1 LKITEAKFVK
11 SSPRLEECPN
21 TNLPE
26 YVFLGRSNVGKSS
39 LINMLVERNKLSKTS
54 SIPGKTQ
61 LINHFIINKK
71 LFFVDLPGYGWA
83 KTSKSNRESWDNM
96 TKKYLLNSDKLVLI
110 FILIDIRIKPQEID
124 IKYLNFIGK
133 NNLPVNIIFT
143 KADKIKKSQ
152 IDKRI
157 NEFTS
162 SLSKYWSSIPN
173 YFISSSLNKTGRN
186 EILKYIFEINEN
198 LNK

>member
-1 LKITEAKFVK
+1 MITEAKFVK
-11 SSPRLEECPN
+11 SSSRLEECPK
-21 TNLPE
+21 TDLPE

-39 LINMLVERNKLSKTS
+39 LINMLVERNKLSKIS
-54 SIPGKTQ
+54 SKPGKTQ

-83 KTSKSNRESWDNM
+83 KTSKTNRESWNNM
-96 TKKYLLNSDKLVLI
+96 TKKYLLNSEKLVLI
-110 FILIDIRIKPQEID
+110 FILIDIRIKPQDID
-124 IKYLNFIGK
+124 IKYINFIGK
-133 NNLPVNIIFT
+133 NNLPVNLIFT
-143 KADKIKKSQ
+143 KVDKIKKSE

-173 YFISSSLNKTGRN
+173 YFISSSLNKTGRD

>member
-1 LKITEAKFVK
+1 MKITEAKFVK

-96 TKKYLLNSDKLVLI
+96 TKKYLLNSEKLVLI
-110 FILIDIRIKPQEID
+110 FILIDIRIKPQDID
-124 IKYLNFIGK
+124 IKYINFIGK
-133 NNLPVNIIFT
+133 NNLPVNLIFT
-143 KADKIKKSQ
+143 KVDKIKKGE
-152 IDKRI
+152 IDRRI
-157 NEFTS
+157 NEFIS
-162 SLSKYWSSIPN
+162 SLSKYWSTIPN
-173 YFISSSLNKTGRN
+173 YFVSSSLNKIGRD
-186 EILKYIFEINEN
+186 EILKYIFQINEN
-198 LNK
+198 LGK

>member
-124 IKYLNFIGK
+124 VKYLNFIGK

>member
-1 LKITEAKFVK
+1 MKITEAKFVK

-54 SIPGKTQ
+54 SKPGKTQ

-96 TKKYLLNSDKLVLI
+96 TKKYLLNSEKLVLI
-110 FILIDIRIKPQEID
+110 FILIDIRIKPQDID
-124 IKYLNFIGK
+124 IKYINFIGK
-133 NNLPVNIIFT
+133 NNLPVNLIFT
-143 KADKIKKSQ
+143 KVDKIKKGE
-152 IDKRI
+152 IDRRI
-157 NEFTS
+157 NEFIS
-162 SLSKYWSSIPN
+162 SLSKYWSTIPN
-173 YFISSSLNKTGRN
+173 YFVSSSLNKIGRD
-186 EILKYIFEINEN
+186 EILKYIFQINEN
-198 LNK
+198 LGK

>member
-1 LKITEAKFVK
+1 MITEAKFVK
-11 SSPRLEECPN
+11 SSSRLEECPK

-39 LINMLVERNKLSKTS
+39 LINMLVERNKLSKIS
-54 SIPGKTQ
+54 SKPGKTQ

-83 KTSKSNRESWDNM
+83 KTSKTNRESWNNM
-96 TKKYLLNSDKLVLI
+96 TKKYLLNSEKLVLI
-110 FILIDIRIKPQEID
+110 FILIDIRIKPQDID
-124 IKYLNFIGK
+124 IKYINFIGK
-133 NNLPVNIIFT
+133 NNLPVNLIFT
-143 KADKIKKSQ
+143 KVDKIKKSE

-173 YFISSSLNKTGRN
+173 YFISSSLNKTGRD

>member
-186 EILKYIFEINEN
+186 EILKYIFEINKN

>member
-1 LKITEAKFVK
+1 MKITEAKFVK